1 MRLANLAALPT
12 LIAGL
17 CLASAAHAE
26 RVCTAMAADPSVS
39 VSLRVTADGMVQ
51 GGEVHWAVPNVRPEL
66 PSMVH
71 IVYPLVGDRAGSRP
85 LSIITLNTVSGEDIV
100 RSSTASIQ
108 IVIDGMEAAVRA
120 WDQYA
125 QTVEQLNARPP
136 PDGVSKASFLGAVD
150 FSPNYQ
156 DGKRDIDSSAA
167 LSKIG
172 DGAHTLE
179 VRLLGHDGV
188 IMEAHTYRLFDM
200 ATPAVGDVQ
209 MALAASIKM
218 AKQEPARCEM
228 Y

>member
-1 MRLANLAALPT
+1 MRLASLTALSS

-17 CLASAAHAE
+17 SLAGTAHAE

-39 VSLRVTADGMVQ
+39 VSLRVSDQGMVQ
-51 GGEVHWAVPNVRPEL
+51 GGEVHWAVPNVRPDL
-66 PSMVH
+66 PSLVH
-71 IVYPLVGDRAGSRP
+71 IVYPLAGDRAGAQP

-100 RSSTASIQ
+100 RSATASIQ
-108 IVIDGMEAAVRA
+108 IVVDGMEAAVRA

-150 FSPNYQ
+150 FSSNYK

-167 LSKIG
+167 LMRIG

-179 VRLLGHDGV
+179 VKLLGHDGV
-188 IMEAHTYRLFDM
+188 VMEDHVYRLFDM

-209 MALAASIKM
+209 MALAASLKM
-218 AKQEPARCEM
+218 AQQEPARCQM